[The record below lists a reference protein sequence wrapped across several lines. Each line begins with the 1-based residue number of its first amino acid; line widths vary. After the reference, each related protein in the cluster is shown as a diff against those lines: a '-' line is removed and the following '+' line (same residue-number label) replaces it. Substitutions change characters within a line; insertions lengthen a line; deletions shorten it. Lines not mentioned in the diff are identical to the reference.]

1 VVEHRQEILA
11 ALKAHQ
17 VIVVVSDTGSGKTT
31 QLPKMVAEAMGPEG
45 GRIGCTQPRRIAA
58 ASVSKRVA
66 EELAVPL
73 GGYVGY
79 QVRFEEK
86 LSRETRIKFMTDGI
100 LLAET
105 QGDPLLR
112 QYQVLILDEAH
123 ERSLNI
129 DFLLGYLKRLL
140 EKRKDLKLVISSAT
154 LDAGS
159 FAAFFTT
166 DGKPSPVIEAPG
178 RMFPVAEFFLPPND
192 DEDLP
197 QHVARAVDMLSGLD
211 PHSAYLVA
219 EEYQELKEG
228 TTGQF
233 GGLGIE
239 VTMENGFI
247 KVVSPID
254 DTPAQKAG
262 IKTGDLII
270 KIDDKPV
277 KGMSLTDSVKMMRG
291 EPGSKIVLTIVR
303 EGLEAPLKLTLSRD
317 IIKVKSVKSRVL
329 EKGYGY
335 VRISSFQSGTGDAL
349 KDALA
354 ALKKENGGNLKGL
367 VLDLRNNPGG
377 VLNAAVEVSDAF
389 LKSGLIVYTE
399 GRIENSEMRFNAAP
413 DDLINGAPIVVLI
426 NAGSAS
432 ASEIVAG
439 ALQDQKRAV
448 IMGEK
453 SFGKGSVQTILPTS
467 NGAAVKLTTARYYT
481 PSGRSI
487 QAEGIEPDVTLARVK
502 LETLDKVD
510 FTPVKEADLSHH
522 LQNGKG
528 AENKKKEAS
537 DNNKAIL
544 DVEDYS
550 LHEALNLLKGISIMK
565 K

>member
-1 VVEHRQEILA
+1 LGVFMGICGSVFAEPDKAEVATDTEALPYEDLRTFTEIFGRIKRDYVEP
-11 ALKAHQ
+11 
-17 VIVVVSDTGSGKTT
+17 VSDK
-31 QLPKMVAEAMGPEG
+31 K
-45 GRIGCTQPRRIAA
+45 
-58 ASVSKRVA
+58 
-66 EELAVPL
+66 
-73 GGYVGY
+73 
-79 QVRFEEK
+79 
-86 LSRETRIKFMTDGI
+86 
-100 LLAET
+100 
-105 QGDPLLR
+105 
-112 QYQVLILDEAH
+112 
-123 ERSLNI
+123 
-129 DFLLGYLKRLL
+129 LL
-140 EKRKDLKLVISSAT
+140 E
-154 LDAGS
+154 DAVRG
-159 FAAFFTT
+159 
-166 DGKPSPVIEAPG
+166 
-178 RMFPVAEFFLPPND
+178 
-192 DEDLP
+192 
-197 QHVARAVDMLSGLD
+197 MLSGLD

-262 IKTGDLII
+262 LKTGDLII
-270 KIDDKPV
+270 KLDDKPV
-277 KGMSLTDSVKMMRG
+277 KGMSLTDAVKMMRG
-291 EPGSKIVLTIVR
+291 EPGSTIVLTLVR
-303 EGLEAPLKLTLSRD
+303 EGEEAPLKLTLARA
-317 IIKVKSVKSRVL
+317 IIKVKSVKSRLL

-349 KDALA
+349 KEALA

-413 DDLINGAPIVVLI
+413 DDLIDGAPIVVLI

-502 LETLDKVD
+502 LETLDKAD
-510 FTPVKEADLSHH
+510 FIPVKEADLSHH

-528 AENKKKEAS
+528 ATDGKKEGL
-537 DNNKAIL
+537 DKDKATL

>member
-1 VVEHRQEILA
+1 MLKKKAIFILSLGIMLGVFISICGSVFAERNNGEVAVDSEALPYEDLRTFTEIF
-11 ALKAHQ
+11 
-17 VIVVVSDTGSGKTT
+17 
-31 QLPKMVAEAMGPEG
+31 
-45 GRIGCTQPRRIAA
+45 GRI
-58 ASVSKRVA
+58 KRD
-66 EELAVPL
+66 
-73 GGYVGY
+73 YVEP
-79 QVRFEEK
+79 V
-86 LSRETRIKFMTDGI
+86 TD
-100 LLAET
+100 
-105 QGDPLLR
+105 
-112 QYQVLILDEAH
+112 
-123 ERSLNI
+123 
-129 DFLLGYLKRLL
+129 KKLL
-140 EKRKDLKLVISSAT
+140 E
-154 LDAGS
+154 DAIRG
-159 FAAFFTT
+159 
-166 DGKPSPVIEAPG
+166 
-178 RMFPVAEFFLPPND
+178 
-192 DEDLP
+192 
-197 QHVARAVDMLSGLD
+197 MLSGLD

-270 KIDDKPV
+270 KLDDKPV
-277 KGMSLTDSVKMMRG
+277 KGMTLTDAVKLMRG

-303 EGLEAPLKLTLSRD
+303 EGAEAPLKMTLARD
-317 IIKVKSVKSRVL
+317 IIKVKSVKSRIL

-335 VRISSFQSGTGDAL
+335 VRISSFQSGTGDSL
-349 KDALA
+349 KEALA
-354 ALKKENGGNLKGL
+354 ALKKENGGPLKGL

-389 LKSGLIVYTE
+389 IKSGLIVYTE

-413 DDLINGAPIVVLI
+413 DDLIDGAPIVVLI
-426 NAGSAS
+426 NGGSAS

-487 QAEGIEPDVTLARVK
+487 QAEGIEPDILLERVK
-502 LETLDKVD
+502 LETLDKAD
-510 FTPVKEADLSHH
+510 FIGIKESDLSGH
-522 LQNGKG
+522 LQNGNGTSKD
-528 AENKKKEAS
+528 KKEVFDKQKEK
-537 DNNKAIL
+537 DNKQ
-544 DVEDYS
+544 DQEDYS
-550 LHEALNLLKGISIMK
+550 LHEALNLLKGISIIK